1 MSDHLTTEQIA
12 EVKEAFSLFDK
23 SNSGQISLEEM
34 CIIFRALG
42 QTPTQVELESMM
54 RMADPDG
61 TGSVGFADFLSIY
74 SKCKKEPIGKEEV
87 VKAFTSLDE
96 TKSGLVTI
104 ERLRQLLMTKAEPL
118 TEEEFSKLVKYA
130 NPDQDGNIK
139 YENFINLMMMK

>member
-23 SNSGQISLEEM
+23 SSSGQITVEEM

-42 QTPTQVELESMM
+42 QTPTQAELEAMV
-54 RMADPDG
+54 RMVDPDG
-61 TGSVGFADFLSIY
+61 TGYVAFADFLSIY
-74 SKCKKEPIGKEEV
+74 SKCKKDPITKEEV

-96 TKSGLVTI
+96 GHKGVVSV

-118 TEEEFSKLVKYA
+118 TEEEFSKLVRYA